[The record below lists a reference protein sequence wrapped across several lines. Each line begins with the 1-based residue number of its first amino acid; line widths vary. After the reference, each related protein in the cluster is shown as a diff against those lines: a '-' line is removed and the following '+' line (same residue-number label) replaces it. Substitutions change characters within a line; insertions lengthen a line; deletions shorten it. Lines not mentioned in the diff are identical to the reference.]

1 MNFIDDE
8 HADIHLP
15 AHNSHLIAKRSRGRA
30 VWKAGA
36 DADKDFFIQMSF
48 IGVGRH
54 LDRCNGQMGEAGCL
68 VENSSVRA
76 QELLQYTR
84 LPHASRSMKEQAW
97 HSVPWRMNEQVGYP
111 LHGAQTSGVFD
122 PSFVLDPSNSF
133 LGRQQCDCT
142 AVLVQMI
149 QVLDQFRSST
159 LNGVTVACSKSSSS
173 GTLLSGVRVF
183 FVGA

>member
-8 HADIHLP
+8 HTDIHLP
-15 AHNSHLIAKRSRGRA
+15 AQNSHLIAKRSRGRA

-36 DADKDFFIQMSF
+36 EADEDFFIEMSF

-54 LDRCNGQMGEAGCL
+54 LDRCHGQMGEAGGL
-68 VENSSVRA
+68 IENSSVRA

-97 HSVPWRMNEQVGYP
+97 HSVPWRMSEQVGY
-111 LHGAQTSGVFD
+111 LLDGAQTSGVFD

-133 LGRQQCDCT
+133 LGRQQRYFT
-142 AVLVQMI
+142 AGLVQMI
-149 QVLDQFRSST
+149 QVMDQFHSST

-173 GTLLSGVRVF
+173 ATLMSGV
-183 FVGA
+183 